1 MKKCLV
7 IGILLAAELI
17 GCALSPQT
25 VAIKPLLNAQSY
37 SIGRGRSLALEV
49 LDQRPTVHFGSRG
62 GVYRTALI
70 TPRTDVA
77 QAIRQALAER
87 LSANGFKVVLPPPTS
102 VTPLSMRVDIQRIEY
117 IARGDPIVN
126 EVHIKAAIRASTRN
140 GDKILTSQY
149 QANKVR
155 RVLTPPDEVENEIM
169 INEIVAEALQHL
181 LQDKAVLDLLSQ

>member
-1 MKKCLV
+1 M
-7 IGILLAAELI
+7 GILLAAELI
-17 GCALSPQT
+17 SCALSPQT

-37 SIGRGRSLALEV
+37 PIGRGKSLALEV
-49 LDQRPTVHFGSRG
+49 LDQRSKVHFGSRG
-62 GVYRTALI
+62 GVYHTALI

-87 LSANGFKVVLPPPTS
+87 LSANGFKVVLPSSTS

-117 IARGDPIVN
+117 IARGDPVVN
-126 EVHIKAAIRASTRN
+126 EVHIKAAIRAFTRN
-140 GDKILTSQY
+140 GDKTLTSQY
-149 QANKVR
+149 QANKVQ
-155 RVLTPPDEVENEIM
+155 RVLIPPDEVENEIM